1 MMLGNQMQLSIFQ
14 IFELTNKE
22 TIT

>member
-1 MMLGNQMQLSIFQ
+1 MMLGNQMQLNIFQ
-14 IFELTNKE
+14 IFELTNKN